1 MIIECKSCQKKFV
14 VNDSAIGPNGR
25 SVQCSNCSAQW
36 LQMPITTSVKIDDLN
51 VDDVDQEPSKISS
64 TVTTET
70 LDVDED
76 LSKNEFIASDGK
88 NYKFLGSQWAE
99 VLPSG
104 KAGRLAKKKI
114 SKELNKLAGITQV
127 KKSKTIDKSNQSAN
141 QYQETEARGMGIFSF
156 LIVLVISV
164 AAIIL
169 ALDTFKNQLIPFFPD
184 LDNYLVYIFETLN
197 NIYII
202 IKDLINNYK

>member
-1 MIIECKSCQKKFV
+1 MIIECKNCLKKFTV
-14 VNDSAIGPNGR
+14 RDIDIPIKGR
-25 SVQCSNCSAQW
+25 TVQCGNCSTQW
-36 LQMPITTSVKIDDLN
+36 LQMPITALVTTEDLD
-51 VDDVDQEPSKISS
+51 VDDVDQ
-64 TVTTET
+64 
-70 LDVDED
+70 DY
-76 LSKNEFIASDGK
+76 SKNEFIASDGK

>member
-1 MIIECKSCQKKFV
+1 MIIECKNCLKKFTV
-14 VNDSAIGPNGR
+14 RDIDIPIKGR
-25 SVQCSNCSAQW
+25 TVQCGNCSTQW
-36 LQMPITTSVKIDDLN
+36 LQMPITALVTTEDLD
-51 VDDVDQEPSKISS
+51 VDDVDQ
-64 TVTTET
+64 
-70 LDVDED
+70 DY
-76 LSKNEFIASDGK
+76 SKNEFIASDGK

-114 SKELNKLAGITQV
+114 SKELNKLAGIKQV
-127 KKSKTIDKSNQSAN
+127 EKSKTIDISNQSAN

>member
-1 MIIECKSCQKKFV
+1 MIIECKNCLKKFTV
-14 VNDSAIGPNGR
+14 RDIDIPIKGR
-25 SVQCSNCSAQW
+25 TVQCGNCSTQW
-36 LQMPITTSVKIDDLN
+36 LQMPITALVTTEDLD
-51 VDDVDQEPSKISS
+51 VDDVDQ
-64 TVTTET
+64 
-70 LDVDED
+70 DY
-76 LSKNEFIASDGK
+76 SKNEFIASDGK

-202 IKDLINNYK
+202 ITDFFNNYK

>member
-1 MIIECKSCQKKFV
+1 MIIECKNCLKKFTV
-14 VNDSAIGPNGR
+14 RDIDIPIKGR
-25 SVQCSNCSAQW
+25 TVQCGNCSTQW
-36 LQMPITTSVKIDDLN
+36 LQMPITALVTTEDLD
-51 VDDVDQEPSKISS
+51 VSDVDQ
-64 TVTTET
+64 
-70 LDVDED
+70 DY
-76 LSKNEFIASDGK
+76 SKNEFIASDGK

-114 SKELNKLAGITQV
+114 SQELNKLAGITQV

-169 ALDTFKNQLIPFFPD
+169 ALDTFKNQLIPFFPN

-202 IKDLINNYK
+202 IKDFFNNYK